1 MSGGADAD
9 QLASRASIERPCA
22 VGRLMSALFPHVSG
36 RWQKTLV
43 WVEVPGATLSSGSRS
58 AALNGANRALVET
71 SVG

>member
-1 MSGGADAD
+1 
-9 QLASRASIERPCA
+9 
-22 VGRLMSALFPHVSG
+22 MSALFPHVSG